1 MELIYFAPP
10 LLGSFIGYVTNVVA
24 VKLLFHPK
32 KPYYILGFKI
42 QGLVP
47 ARSKEIID
55 RVMDSISELLTKEDF
70 EFIIERAITRTYI
83 ESKVKEKIDQ
93 IFENPVLSFIL
104 KTIGKSEITE
114 KLSASISDYIENFI
128 KEIISKNIANN
139 IDIREFI
146 AKKAEEVSDEEIES
160 IFNKFAKKE
169 LRFIEVSGAVL
180 GFFIGLIQSGLFFLF
195 G

>member
-10 LLGSFIGYVTNVVA
+10 ILGSFIGYITNVVA

-70 EFIIERAITRTYI
+70 EFIIERAVARTYI
-83 ESKVKEKIDQ
+83 ESRVRERIDQ
-93 IFENPVLSFIL
+93 IFENPVLSFIVKAIA
-104 KTIGKSEITE
+104 KTEITE
-114 KLSASISDYIENFI
+114 KLSTSISEYIENFVRD
-128 KEIISKNIANN
+128 IISKNIAQN

-146 AKKAEEVSDEEIES
+146 AKKAEEVSDEEIED

-169 LRFIEVSGAVL
+169 LRFIEISGAVL
-180 GFFIGLIQSGLFFLF
+180 GFFIGLIQSVIFFFF

>member
-10 LLGSFIGYVTNVVA
+10 ILGSFIGYITNVVA

-32 KPYYILGFKI
+32 KPYYILGLKI

-70 EFIIERAITRTYI
+70 EFIIERAVARTYI
-83 ESKVKEKIDQ
+83 ESRVRERIDQ
-93 IFENPVLSFIL
+93 IFENPVLSFIVKAIA
-104 KTIGKSEITE
+104 KTEITE
-114 KLSASISDYIENFI
+114 KLSTSISEYIENFVRD
-128 KEIISKNIANN
+128 IISKNIAQN

-146 AKKAEEVSDEEIES
+146 AKKAEEVSDEEIED

-169 LRFIEVSGAVL
+169 LRFIEISGAVL
-180 GFFIGLIQSGLFFLF
+180 GFFIGLIQSVIFFFF